1 MSLST
6 RSYRAVG
13 LSVACL
19 MLLVA
24 VLKVRAYE
32 SQPLTQC
39 GQVLEGTYYLI
50 GDLDCTGV
58 PGHGV
63 DLTSRRSRLELRG
76 FTLSNASSAG
86 VQCRQSCAIVGP
98 GTISGSVGDG
108 LRVGRRASVT
118 GVTIVNNGGH
128 GIDAEDDGDRGRAV
142 VENSHIEGNGV
153 GVRGDKR
160 VALIDSVVINNTN
173 AGVVVDC
180 QHGKTKVENS
190 TVTGNGINF
199 TCD

>member
-1 MSLST
+1 
-6 RSYRAVG
+6 V
-13 LSVACL
+13 
-19 MLLVA
+19 LLVA
-24 VLKVRAYE
+24 ALKAWAYE

-39 GQVLEGTYYLI
+39 GQVLEGTYYLT

-76 FTLSNASSAG
+76 FTLSNASAAG
-86 VQCRQSCAIVGP
+86 VQCGQSCAIVGP
-98 GTISGSVGDG
+98 GTISGSGIDG
-108 LRVGRRASVT
+108 VRVGRKATIV
-118 GVTIVNNGGH
+118 GVTIVDNGARGV
-128 GIDAEDDGDRGRAV
+128 DAEDNGDRGRAI
-142 VENSHIEGNGV
+142 VENSHIEGNKV

-160 VALIDSVVINNTN
+160 VALIDSVVINNTD

-180 QHGKTKVENS
+180 AHGKTKVENS